1 MNNYT
6 FKKISNELISDL
18 IPVYS
23 NAFGIKISYQQLYE
37 KLNTFY
43 SPINFIGYIGYYNKT
58 IPCSY
63 YGVYPVFA
71 YINDTKILISQSGDT
86 MTHSEH
92 IGKGLFISSAELT
105 YELCKNFQISGVF
118 GFPSKSSFPGFKK
131 KLYWEFNEN
140 IHNYSFNIPT
150 IPLAYFSLKNKYLN
164 FIYNR
169 WLNFILSFLEK
180 GENFEG
186 SIRNYSQDGIV
197 RDEQFWNYKMQKKE
211 NKLFKLNN
219 INLVLKFNSRICV
232 GDIDINTCT
241 KFSPILFKLKLLA
254 FFTFNSKI
262 NFYVSPNTLL
272 DIKLSKIKQPK
283 IGLPIG
289 YRSFENGYSL
299 KNMKFTYFDF
309 DTF

>member
-6 FKKISNELISDL
+6 FKQITKVSISDL
-18 IPVYS
+18 IPVYR
-23 NAFGIKISYQQLYE
+23 NAFGIKISYQQLFE

-63 YGVYPVFA
+63 YGVYPAFA
-71 YINDTKILISQSGDT
+71 FINETKILISQSGDT
-86 MTHSEH
+86 MTHGEH

-105 YELCKNFQISGVF
+105 YELCKNIQICGVF

-131 KLYWEFNEN
+131 KLNWEFNEN
-140 IHNYSFNIPT
+140 INNYTFNIPT

-169 WLNFILSFLEK
+169 WLNFILSFLKK
-180 GENFEG
+180 GETFEG
-186 SIRNYSQDGIV
+186 SIRNNFQDGIV
-197 RDEQFWNYKMQKKE
+197 RDQQFWNYKMQKKE
-211 NKLFKLNN
+211 NKLFKLDNKN
-219 INLVLKFNSRICV
+219 IVLKFNNRICV
-232 GDIDINTCT
+232 GDIDINTNT
-241 KFSPILFKLKLLA
+241 ELGPILFKLKLLA
-254 FFTFNSKI
+254 FLTFNSKI

-272 DIKLSKIKQPK
+272 DIKLSKSKKSQ

-289 YRSFENGYSL
+289 YRNFDNKHSL
-299 KNMKFTYFDF
+299 INLKFTYFDF